1 METLSFHGSA
11 GQFLKKYYE
20 ENLLNSLQFTYRFL
34 ASLANEAEHIATS
47 LELKGMDYEN
57 AIVATWFRF
66 AGVIELGSGYTNR
79 MKDILEAFFD
89 ESEYPQGQREIVEN
103 TIIKVVTNDYAET
116 EIEKV
121 VSDAINSQYADYNFP
136 QNLMYIREEFN
147 RRNGVD
153 RPELTYLEY
162 FKSIFIQI
170 RYYTTYATEKY
181 SKGKKKN
188 FEFLKRRIEKLSE
201 EKKDK
206 KDKKEKNKSN
216 TDEHVLL
223 SNKETEDLF
232 KIAFRNYNHLV
243 SVADSKASLLI
254 NVNSIIISVMI
265 AFVLGKIDKLF
276 FVIWP
281 TIILIAV
288 CLGTILLA
296 ILASRPQSNSF
307 LENRS
312 LLSYQ
317 RFFFGSFDLVDP
329 EFNRVEWDEY
339 YKHLMELFSY
349 QRDRVYM
356 EIFKESFNVRKVLA
370 RKFNYLSK
378 AYWVFL
384 FGLLTSVIAFVISIY
399 NNK

>member
-1 METLSFHGSA
+1 METLSFHTTA

-47 LELKGMDYEN
+47 MELRGMDYEN
-57 AIVATWFRF
+57 AVVATWFRF
-66 AGVIELGSGYTNR
+66 AGVVELGSGYTNR

-89 ESEYPQGQREIVEN
+89 ESGYPPDQREIVEN
-103 TIIKVVTNDYAET
+103 TIIRVVTNDYADT

-136 QNLMYIREEFN
+136 QNLMYIRDEFN
-147 RRNGVD
+147 RQNGVE

-162 FKSIFIQI
+162 FKSLFIQI
-170 RYYTTYATEKY
+170 RYYTPYATEKY
-181 SKGKKKN
+181 SKMKNKN
-188 FEFLKRRIEKLSE
+188 FEFLEHRIEKLSE
-201 EKKDK
+201 GK
-206 KDKKEKNKSN
+206 KDKKEKSKSN
-216 TDEHVLL
+216 SDELVIL

-232 KIAFRNYNHLV
+232 KIAFRNYNHLI

-276 FVIWP
+276 FILWP
-281 TIILIAV
+281 TIILLTV

-296 ILASRPQSNSF
+296 ILASRPQSNHF

-312 LLSYQ
+312 SLSYQ

-329 EFNRVEWDEY
+329 EFNRVEWEEY
-339 YKHLMELFSY
+339 YKNLVELFGN
-349 QRDRVYM
+349 QKDRVYM
-356 EIFKESFNVRKVLA
+356 EIYKESFNVRKVLA
-370 RKFNYLSK
+370 RKFDYLSK

-384 FGLLTSVIAFVISIY
+384 FGLLISVFAFVIFIY
-399 NNK
+399 YNR

>member
-1 METLSFHGSA
+1 
-11 GQFLKKYYE
+11 
-20 ENLLNSLQFTYRFL
+20 
-34 ASLANEAEHIATS
+34 
-47 LELKGMDYEN
+47 
-57 AIVATWFRF
+57 
-66 AGVIELGSGYTNR
+66 
-79 MKDILEAFFD
+79 
-89 ESEYPQGQREIVEN
+89 
-103 TIIKVVTNDYAET
+103 
-116 EIEKV
+116 
-121 VSDAINSQYADYNFP
+121 
-136 QNLMYIREEFN
+136 MYIREEFN
-147 RRNGVD
+147 RQNGVE

-162 FKSIFIQI
+162 FKSLFIQI
-170 RYYTTYATEKY
+170 RYYTPYATEKY
-181 SKGKKKN
+181 SKMKKKN
-188 FEFLKRRIEKLSE
+188 QEFLEHRIENLSE

-206 KDKKEKNKSN
+206 KEKKEKGKSS
-216 TDEHVLL
+216 TDELVLL

-232 KIAFRNYNHLV
+232 KIAFRNYNHLI

-276 FVIWP
+276 FILWP
-281 TIILIAV
+281 TIILLAV

-312 LLSYQ
+312 SLSYQ

-339 YKHLMELFSY
+339 YKHLVELFSN
-349 QRDRVYM
+349 QKDRVYM
-356 EIFKESFNVRKVLA
+356 EIYKESFNVRKVLV

-384 FGLLTSVIAFVISIY
+384 FGLLISVIAFVISIY
-399 NNK
+399 NNR